1 MLKNYLERMNS
12 SVVLYCFQS
21 LVLVRISDLERGQ
34 GTEEGR
40 VVFQL
45 LEGNKTQFKDLRSVS
60 IQIISK
66 KSYLLTN

>member
-66 KSYLLTN
+66 KSYLLTK